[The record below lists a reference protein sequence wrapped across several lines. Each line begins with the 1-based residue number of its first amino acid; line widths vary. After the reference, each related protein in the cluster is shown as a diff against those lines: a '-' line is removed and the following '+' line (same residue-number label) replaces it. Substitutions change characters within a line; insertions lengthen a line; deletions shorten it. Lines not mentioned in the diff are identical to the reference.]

1 MLTGHGHAW
10 PQPAANRRSRPARS
24 QDWQVRAIVQEENVR
39 DHVYTLS
46 SVCER
51 AVSSHMLVAFA
62 KPIVLLSDC
71 PRPNSTAALYAP
83 SPSRSRH
90 FQQIVH
96 HNSRPFPSLLE
107 EFDKMIIC
115 FALWMLDL
123 ALLSNMAQGDIAS
136 APVDSLQTTDG
147 ALSNDQACY
156 LAA

>member
-1 MLTGHGHAW
+1 VHGDLEATAW
-10 PQPAANRRSRPARS
+10 P
-24 QDWQVRAIVQEENVR
+24 WQVRAIVQEENVR

-83 SPSRSRH
+83 SSSRTRH
-90 FQQIVH
+90 FQQTVH

-107 EFDKMIIC
+107 EFDKMRFF

-123 ALLSNMAQGDIAS
+123 ALFSNMAQGDTAS
-136 APVDSLQTTDG
+136 APDDSLQTTDG
-147 ALSNDQACY
+147 AL
-156 LAA
+156 